1 MCGVYGMRSGN
12 TRKNRVYGPKGEKV
26 GRGPA
31 RRPFV
36 PPSQKP
42 GVPKASE
49 QAGGVLNGSHVLTG
63 Q

>member
-1 MCGVYGMRSGN
+1 MRSGN
-12 TRKNRVYGPKGEKV
+12 TRKNRVCGADGEKV

-36 PPSQKP
+36 PPSQKL
-42 GVPKASE
+42 GVSEASE
-49 QAGGVLNGSHVLTG
+49 QAGGVFNGSRVFTG